1 MTDNLPGG
9 VHARLNQLA
18 DRVGGKRALAAGA
31 KLSEAQLYRYLSGDG
46 ELSVRKLVN
55 LARAGEV
62 SVNWLLN
69 GEGPMVPPPEAAQPF
84 FRPALMF
91 MITEALDTLL
101 LEWPDAFG
109 PRQRA
114 RMRNVL
120 YLALRHEEVRRGRDY
135 IATDLDMVGY
145 VSFLS
150 GLRSEEELA
159 MLEEAQMLLEYG
171 GKPDYKQ
178 HLQKIA
184 TYCNY
189 LVRGMKSYYTHHAGQ
204 LYFDRM
210 GQQLDSEVVRRLTDV
225 VEQAVRLVKK
235 PQLDWLDVGCGNGRH
250 LSHLHKH
257 FDNLTLHGLELSQLG
272 VDLCRTLE
280 ASGRLPEGCVQ
291 QGDMR
296 LMPYT
301 DATFDVVYA
310 RMSLWSLPYWPG
322 TGLGVEAAMAEMARV
337 LRPGGVLIV
346 TTLLGTG
353 RDYLLFRQLLSETDL
368 QTLAQNNGLKM
379 IVFNPIQFNA
389 SNGGS
394 LQQTNLNI
402 YNKTVNIILQKL

>member
-114 RMRNVL
+114 RLRNVL
-120 YLALRHEEVRRGRDY
+120 YLALRHEETRRGRDY
-135 IATDLDMVGY
+135 IATDLNMVGY

-150 GLRSEEELA
+150 GLRSEEELT
-159 MLEEAQMLLEYG
+159 MLEEVQMLLEYS
-171 GKPDYKQ
+171 GKPDYTQ
-178 HLQKIA
+178 HLQKLIK
-184 TYCNY
+184 YCNY
-189 LVRGMKSYYTHHAGQ
+189 LVRGIKSYYTHHAGQ

-210 GQQLDSEVVRRLTDV
+210 GQQLDSETVRHLTDV
-225 VEQAVRLVKK
+225 VEQAAQLVRK

-257 FDNLTLHGLELSQLG
+257 FANLTIRGLELSQLG

-280 ASGRLPEGCVQ
+280 AAGRLPEDCVQ

-296 LMPYT
+296 LMPFR
-301 DATFDVVYA
+301 DATCDVVYA

-322 TGLGVEAAMAEMARV
+322 TGLGVEAAMAEMSRV

-353 RDYLLFRQLLSETDL
+353 RDYLLFRQFLSEADL
-368 QTLAQNNGLKM
+368 QALAQNNGLK
-379 IVFNPIQFNA
+379 IITLSPNQFNF
-389 SNGGS
+389 SNGGNT
-394 LQQTNLNI
+394 QQTYLEI
-402 YNKTVNIILQKL
+402 YNTTATIILQKT

>member
-1 MTDNLPGG
+1 
-9 VHARLNQLA
+9 
-18 DRVGGKRALAAGA
+18 
-31 KLSEAQLYRYLSGDG
+31 
-46 ELSVRKLVN
+46 VN

-135 IATDLDMVGY
+135 IATDLNMVGY

-171 GKPDYKQ
+171 DKANYKQ
-178 HLQKIA
+178 HLQELSK
-184 TYCNY
+184 YCNY

-210 GQQLDSEVVRRLTDV
+210 GQQLDSDVVRRLTEM
-225 VEQAVRLVKK
+225 VEQAVFLVKK
-235 PQLDWLDVGCGNGRH
+235 PRLDWLDVGCGNGRH

-257 FDNLTLHGLELSQLG
+257 FGNLTLRGLELSQLG

-296 LMPYT
+296 LMPYA
-301 DATFDVVYA
+301 DATSDVVFA

-322 TGLGVEAAMAEMARV
+322 TGLGVEAALAEMARV
-337 LRPGGVLIV
+337 LRPGGVMAL
-346 TTLLGTG
+346 TTLLGSG
-353 RDYLLFRQLLSETDL
+353 RDYMLFRQFLTEADL
-368 QTLAQNNGLKM
+368 QVLAQNNGLKM
-379 IVFNPIQFNA
+379 IFFSPLQLNV
-389 SNGGS
+389 SNGGGNS
-394 LQQTNLNI
+394 QQAYLGV
-402 YNKTVNIILQKL
+402 YNNTVNIILQKL